1 MEMMKIADHK
11 RFQANGNEF
20 VFMTQTGSIFEIETG
35 SETQAIL
42 NHDISQRT
50 FTKQD
55 VYSILKG
62 TRSDKDSLWND
73 LAKNRVL
80 APQELPENKPLQHF
94 PEIPL
99 KTLVLHVTEACNL
112 GCHYCYHNP
121 ENTNKSLGLN
131 KTPDLSMEFKVAKKA
146 VDFLFEH
153 SRGLEELVLVF
164 FGGEPLLNLNL
175 ISKTVTY
182 ANEKAREN
190 AKTIEYAMTTNG
202 TLLTDK
208 AIHFLNEN
216 KIGTTVSLDGL
227 EAVHDR
233 FRQFP
238 DGSPSYKVILPKIKK
253 FLGKEN
259 PKPVV
264 ARVTLAKDAKDISR
278 TLYHL
283 LGLGFSEVGFAP
295 VTTMDTDFQL
305 DAHQM
310 TSLLEQ
316 FVHLSETFINLALK
330 DEFLGFTNLV
340 DLLVTLHEGEVKQY
354 PCGAGI
360 GMFSVDPK
368 GGLFLCQRL
377 THDDSAR
384 MGDIFDGLDREKLG
398 TFRLDAGLD
407 KKSDCK
413 GCWAASICA
422 GGCYHEA
429 KIREGDLLLPNLHY
443 CQWIKTWIAT
453 GLNVYGRLMKQAP
466 SFLDKLSMLRGHEP
480 LFNPLV

>member
-1 MEMMKIADHK
+1 MIKIADHK

-20 VFMTQTGSIFEIETG
+20 VFMTQTGSIFEIESE

-42 NHDISQRT
+42 NHDISKGT

-80 APQELPENKPLQHF
+80 VPQELPENKPLQHY
-94 PEIPL
+94 PEIPI
-99 KTLVLHVTEACNL
+99 KTLVLHVTESCNL

-121 ENTNKSLGLN
+121 EEGN
-131 KTPDLSMEFKVAKKA
+131 KTPDLSMDFKVAKKA
-146 VDFLFEH
+146 IDFLFEH
-153 SRGLEELVLVF
+153 SGRLEDLVIVF
-164 FGGEPLLNLNL
+164 FGGEPLLKLNL
-175 ISKTVTY
+175 ISEIITY
-182 ANEKAREN
+182 ANEKALEN
-190 AKTIEYAMTTNG
+190 AKTIEYALTTNG

-208 AIHFLNEN
+208 AIHILNEN

-253 FLGKEN
+253 FLGKAN

-295 VTTMDTDFQL
+295 VTSMDTNFQL
-305 DAHQM
+305 DTHQM

-316 FVHLSETFINLALK
+316 FQHLSETFIQLALK

-340 DLLVTLHEGEVKQY
+340 DLLVTLHEGDVKHY

-384 MGDIFDGLDREKLG
+384 MGDIFNGFDREKLEN
-398 TFRLDAGLD
+398 FRLTAGLD
-407 KKSDCK
+407 KKNACK

-429 KIREGDLLLPNLHY
+429 KIREGDLLSPNLHY

-453 GLNVYGRLMKQAP
+453 GLNVYGRLMKESP

-480 LFNPLV
+480 FINPPV